1 MSDVVI
7 RPATRADVPALG
19 RLGAELMRVHH
30 AFDADRFMDPGADPE
45 TGYAR
50 FLGAEIDDPA
60 SVIFIADHGG
70 AVVGYVYAGLEP
82 QSWKELREAAG
93 FLHDLVVLDHERRAG
108 VATRLV
114 EAACDW
120 LRARGAPRVLLWAA
134 GGNRGAQ
141 ALFTRLGFRTTMVEM
156 TLEL

>member
-1 MSDVVI
+1 MTDVVI
-7 RPATRADVPALG
+7 RRATRADLAALG

-30 AFDADRFMDPGADPE
+30 ALDADRFMDPGADPE

-50 FLGAEIDDPA
+50 FLGGEIDDPA
-60 SVIFIADHGG
+60 SVIFVADHGG

-93 FLHDLVVLDHERRAG
+93 FVHDLVVFDHERRTG

-134 GGNRGAQ
+134 DGNRGAQ
-141 ALFTRLGFRTTMVEM
+141 ALFKRLGFRKTMVEM